1 MFETKAPWIM
11 NLLRADFNL
20 SIEEAAAVLG
30 NLGHE
35 SGGFVYYQEIKPT
48 VPGSRG
54 GAGWP
59 QWTGPRRVAF
69 EAYCKRNGLD
79 PKSDRANYGYLFVE
93 LTDTEKAAIPAV
105 KAASGLEAKV
115 RAFEAKFERA
125 GVKHYDSRYAYAKR
139 ALAAH
144 AANPHAKA
152 PYMATP
158 PTPPIEVV
166 GLEPYVK
173 IPPVVVPA
181 NPPVVPYDPNLPDG
195 AVISTPPYAD
205 DDTGE
210 IPTAI
215 KWGTVAVGVI
225 GLAIILFAALT

>member
-1 MFETKAPWIM
+1 MTLFETKAPWIM

-48 VPGSRG
+48 VAGSRG

-93 LTDTEKAAIPAV
+93 LTTTEKAAIPAV

-152 PYMATP
+152 PYMATLP
-158 PTPPIEVV
+158 VE
-166 GLEPYVK
+166 
-173 IPPVVVPA
+173 PVVVPA
-181 NPPVVPYDPNLPDG
+181 KPPVAPYDPDIPDG
-195 AVISTPPYAD
+195 TVVEVPPGTLDPAPAPISL
-205 DDTGE
+205 
-210 IPTAI
+210 
-215 KWGTVAVGVI
+215 WVGTVAVGVI
-225 GLAIILFAALT
+225 GLAIVLLAALK

>member
-1 MFETKAPWIM
+1 MTLFETKAPWIM

-48 VPGSRG
+48 VAGSRG

-79 PKSDRANYGYLFVE
+79 PKSDRANYGYLYVE
-93 LTDTEKAAIPAV
+93 LMGDEKAAIPAV
-105 KAASGLEAKV
+105 KAATGLEAKV

-152 PYMATP
+152 PYMAT
-158 PTPPIEVV
+158 
-166 GLEPYVK
+166 L
-173 IPPVVVPA
+173 PPVGPVIVPA
-181 NPPVVPYDPNLPDG
+181 KPPVIPFDPSLL
-195 AVISTPPYAD
+195 D
-205 DDTGE
+205 DDNDGMVFTPDPE
-210 IPTAI
+210 PSPIPLMIGSAF
-215 KWGTVAVGVI
+215 VGVI
-225 GLAIILFAALT
+225 GLAIILFAALS